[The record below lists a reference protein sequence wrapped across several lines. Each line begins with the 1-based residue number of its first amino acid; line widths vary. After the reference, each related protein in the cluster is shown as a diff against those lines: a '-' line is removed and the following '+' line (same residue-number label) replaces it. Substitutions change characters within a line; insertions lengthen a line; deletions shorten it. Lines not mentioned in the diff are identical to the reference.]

1 MDCAYHSVTAMVGAG
16 VLGLPGVM
24 STLGWAGGLL
34 ALAASL
40 FVSWCAK
47 ASAEGQGGGQ
57 GTRSA
62 RRRAVSP
69 RRPSLWFEQR
79 ATRGGAPC
87 ARTNTPNA
95 PEHALETT
103 LFPPPQTP
111 PPTHIHTRWTYA
123 LLVQMH
129 EVPDLDAKPGSGG
142 WRRFDRYQDLASY
155 VLGPVK
161 GWFALVPFQI
171 AVCLGMCITYSVV
184 GSEDLHA
191 AVNDW
196 SGGKAPAQWVF
207 YLCFMGLQ
215 LVLSQL
221 PDFSSL
227 GIVSLVGALMSLGY
241 CAIAVVLSLMLKPAA
256 DVTYAPL
263 ANEAGG
269 SAMEK
274 AFAVFN
280 ALSTIMFAVSAAM
293 EREGEGA
300 VAHGASTALLAFLP
314 AVRSFFAPCLAPT
327 PPSRP
332 AAPLTPHPSP
342 LSPLPPP
349 LLPPPLAS
357 NKLSTAATTC
367 LLRSRPRCRTR
378 RPCGACSGASTSPS
392 FSRASA

>member
-1 MDCAYHSVTAMVGAG
+1 
-16 VLGLPGVM
+16 
-24 STLGWAGGLL
+24 
-34 ALAASL
+34 
-40 FVSWCAK
+40 
-47 ASAEGQGGGQ
+47 
-57 GTRSA
+57 
-62 RRRAVSP
+62 
-69 RRPSLWFEQR
+69 
-79 ATRGGAPC
+79 
-87 ARTNTPNA
+87 
-95 PEHALETT
+95 
-103 LFPPPQTP
+103 
-111 PPTHIHTRWTYA
+111 
-123 LLVQMH
+123 MH

-256 DVTYAPL
+256 DVTYTPL

-280 ALSTIMFAVSAAM
+280 ALSTIMFAVSA
-293 EREGEGA
+293 RCKGVA
-300 VAHGASTALLAFLP
+300 VAMGPALLSLPFCLLCGLSLRRVSHRPLPLDLRPLSLLTLPLSHPFLP
-314 AVRSFFAPCLAPT
+314 LSSPR
-327 PPSRP
+327 
-332 AAPLTPHPSP
+332 PSP
-342 LSPLPPP
+342 QTNSV
-349 LLPPPLAS
+349 
-357 NKLSTAATTC
+357 
-367 LLRSRPRCRTR
+367 R
-378 RPCGACSGASTSPS
+378 RPQRVS
-392 FSRASA
+392 